1 MTFGNKKSKIKL
13 PYINVIIYSQ
23 CRLYNINFIL
33 QERKKERALLNPN
46 GHGKMNA
53 YALENRNELLKKYV
67 SH

>member
-1 MTFGNKKSKIKL
+1 MSFGNKKSKIKL

-23 CRLYNINFIL
+23 CRLYNINLFY
-33 QERKKERALLNPN
+33 KKERALLNPN
-46 GHGKMNA
+46 GHGKMNG